1 MLGGNIIEHL
11 MESLGLDLLA
21 LELCAGVIEVEQDTT
36 LMEFLDEQLGA
47 LAWRGFC
54 TTCETA

>member
-1 MLGGNIIEHL
+1 

-21 LELCAGVIEVEQDTT
+21 LELCAGVIEVEQDAT

-47 LAWRGFC
+47 FAWRGFC
-54 TTCETA
+54 TTCETARDDEVET